1 MTPYRVTTTIGPTPP
16 GNRPL
21 VEVLREVFGDFM
33 PDPVYIV
40 MGGEFAEHLRRRGW
54 DGRLPDA

>member
-1 MTPYRVTTTIGPTPP
+1 MTPYRVTITPP

-33 PDPVYIV
+33 PDPVYLV
-40 MGGEFAEHLRRRGW
+40 MGGEFAEQLRRRGW